1 MRVVPPTAPRAAA
14 LTPVI
19 IVIIVIVIVIIVVIP
34 ITTLAVRFLKR
45 LPEIPALQDTPQ
57 YATDQTTDDVPA
69 IQVELT
75 IVPVIAA
82 RAHAIADILQF
93 ATTSPNLA
101 SLLPDLCDFR
111 FSARN
116 GCLGQ
121 LDLLDKPVIFSG
133 GRKPRLLVHCLKA
146 FLRQR
151 LRQDSQCFLMRTA
164 I

>member
-1 MRVVPPTAPRAAA
+1 MPPTAPRAAA

-19 IVIIVIVIVIIVVIP
+19 IVIIVIIIIVVVIP

-82 RAHAIADILQF
+82 RAHAIADIL
-93 ATTSPNLA
+93 
-101 SLLPDLCDFR
+101 
-111 FSARN
+111 
-116 GCLGQ
+116 
-121 LDLLDKPVIFSG
+121 
-133 GRKPRLLVHCLKA
+133 
-146 FLRQR
+146 
-151 LRQDSQCFLMRTA
+151 
-164 I
+164 